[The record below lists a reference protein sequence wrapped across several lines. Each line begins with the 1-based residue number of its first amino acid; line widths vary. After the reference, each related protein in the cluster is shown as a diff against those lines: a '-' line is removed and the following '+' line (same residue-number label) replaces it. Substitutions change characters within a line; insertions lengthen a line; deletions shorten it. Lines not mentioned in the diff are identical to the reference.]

1 MMELTEEM
9 KQEILSIFE
18 YLHTHPEISWKEI
31 NTTQYIANKLK
42 ALGCRVQTFDD
53 CTGVIAE
60 IGSGS
65 PIIGLRAD
73 MDALWQ
79 EVDGTFKA
87 NHSCGHDAHMTMVLG
102 TLMMLK
108 QQDTL
113 PQGTIRFIFQPAEEK
128 GMGALKIIEKGV
140 IDDLEFLYGVH
151 VRPIQETANGHA
163 TPAILHGST
172 QSITGTIIGEDAHAA
187 RPHLGTN
194 SIEIAATLVHELAHI
209 HVDPMVPH
217 SVKMTK
223 LHAGGESSNII
234 PGKAEFSLDLRA
246 QTNEVME
253 SLIAHVQGAAQSV
266 AQFYNVNIDM
276 NIPENLAAATENLEA
291 ETLLAAAIEDTIG
304 KENLDPPL
312 VTTGGEDFHFYSL
325 KRPKLKA
332 TMLGLGCGLEPGLHH
347 PHMTFDRKA
356 LFSGIRILTSVLLKT
371 LEREPC
377 GVSR

>member
-1 MMELTEEM
+1 MELTEEM